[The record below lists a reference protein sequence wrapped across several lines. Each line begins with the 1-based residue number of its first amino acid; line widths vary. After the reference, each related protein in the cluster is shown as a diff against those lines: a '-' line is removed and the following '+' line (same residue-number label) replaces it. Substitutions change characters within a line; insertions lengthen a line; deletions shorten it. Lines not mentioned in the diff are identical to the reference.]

1 MNWEY
6 IIAEKFCD
14 SVRDGTHD
22 TPKPVDIGY
31 KLVTGK
37 HIKNGQIDPTDAYCI
52 SEKDYISIN
61 ARSLVEQWD
70 VLMSMIGTV
79 GESAVVKTQPD
90 YAIKN
95 VALFKCGSSELKG
108 KWLNYY
114 LHSPEAQGK
123 MLGNMKGSSQQFLS
137 LKQLRNLPILTT
149 DEPTMRKI
157 VGILSAYDDLIEN
170 NQKQIKLLEEA
181 AQRLYKEWF
190 VDLHFPSHESTPIID
205 GIPQGWKKEE
215 FSQVFNFV
223 RGKSYTSQELSEDN
237 GVLMVN
243 LKNIRAWGGYKR
255 NAEKRF
261 IGQYKES
268 QTLEAGDVVMS
279 VTDMT
284 QERRLVG
291 HVAMIPDFN
300 EPATFSMDLIKLLP
314 YEITKNYLY
323 AVLQYGDYGK
333 EISILAN
340 GTNVLHLKPEAM
352 MKMKMLIPKND
363 ILSAFEKVFESIR
376 KQLEILQNQCELA
389 IEARDRLLPKL
400 MNGEIKVGM
409 DKQETAKKDNFD
421 YIRKHWRDTP
431 YDEDLPLAA
440 RSTGDISEETHEKL
454 KEIAEEE

>member
-1 MNWEY
+1 MKFLDCIELNPK
-6 IIAEKFCD
+6 ISFEKGEVYPFIEMANVSTCSREPIYVDEQVYNSGVKFENGD
-14 SVRDGTHD
+14 SVVARI
-22 TPKPVDIGY
+22 TPCLQNGKRFYCKNIDRGFGSTEF
-31 KLVTGK
+31 LVFRPK
-37 HIKNGQIDPTDAYCI
+37 KNLTENRYLYYLLQT
-52 SEKDYISIN
+52 DYIKENMIKSMVGSTGRQRVN
-61 ARSLVEQWD
+61 NEVFKKLEVSLPPIE
-70 VLMSMIGTV
+70 
-79 GESAVVKTQPD
+79 TQ
-90 YAIKN
+90 K
-95 VALFKCGSSELKG
+95 
-108 KWLNYY
+108 
-114 LHSPEAQGK
+114 
-123 MLGNMKGSSQQFLS
+123 
-137 LKQLRNLPILTT
+137 
-149 DEPTMRKI
+149 KI
-157 VGILSAYDDLIEN
+157 ADILSAYDDLIEN

-181 AQRLYKEWF
+181 AQRLYKQWF
-190 VDLHFPSHESTPIID
+190 IDLHFPGHESTPIID

-363 ILSAFEKVFESIR
+363 IISAFEEVFEPIR

-400 MNGEIKVGM
+400 MNGEIEVGM
-409 DKQETAKKDNFD
+409 EKQENAKIDNFD
-421 YIRKHWRDTP
+421 YIRKHWQNVP

-440 RSTGDISEETHEKL
+440 RSTGDISEETLEKL